1 MFGRR
6 TSGRRARSG
15 LTLVELLVAIAVLG
29 GLEVLLFTLSSPP
42 PEPAPPPLSFYQP
55 PAPPMMATPPTP
67 RVVYQGEMSLQTT
80 LDRLGFTVNVPQDY
94 HGRHLANWGPG
105 HVSTRSDALPAGW
118 FEASGPARFKA
129 VSRQSSLRN
138 ETTFEALN
146 SSGDTIELLPRGQMK
161 GRWGYSQAAGTAT
174 RELRGRIRF
183 ALEFAPNGFNSG
195 PFFSTAADNPG
206 GGSQLLVLPARRGAT
221 WVSEG
226 DNGEQG
232 RDFGHWEGGAEDG
245 GCLLCWEDV
254 VHGDNDF
261 QDLVVYA
268 EGIQPLQR

>member
-1 MFGRR
+1 MIGRRPSGRR
-6 TSGRRARSG
+6 TRSG
-15 LTLVELLVAIAVLG
+15 LTLVELLVAIAILG
-29 GLEVLLFTLSSPP
+29 GLEVLLFTLSAPP
-42 PEPAPPPLSFYQP
+42 PEPVAPPPLSMAQPPPP
-55 PAPPMMATPPTP
+55 PAP
-67 RVVYQGEMSLQTT
+67 RVYYSGEMSLQTT

-94 HGRHLANWGPG
+94 QGRHLANFGPG
-105 HVSTRSDALPAGW
+105 HVSTLSDALPAGW
-118 FEASGPARFKA
+118 FTANGPARFKA

-146 SSGDTIELLPRGQMK
+146 SSGDTIELLPRG
-161 GRWGYSQAAGTAT
+161 GSYDRVGYAQAADTAT

-183 ALEFAPNGFNSG
+183 SLEFAPNGFNSG
-195 PFFSTAADNPG
+195 QFFSTAEDNPG
-206 GGSQLLVLPARRGAT
+206 GGSQLLVLPARRGGT

-226 DNGEQG
+226 ENGEQE
-232 RDFGHWEGGAEDG
+232 RDFGHWEGGTDDN

-268 EGIQPLQR
+268 EGIQPAQR